1 MSLELQLT
9 QLILAA
15 EQQDFKHFLY
25 AHLNDDADIINY
37 LTLVALAFTLELIR
51 PVTFTL
57 LWDKAAGLLAQEYLA
72 VILFCPALITV

>member
-9 QLILAA
+9 QLILPA
-15 EQQDFKHFLY
+15 EQQDFKHFFC
-25 AHLNDDADIINY
+25 AHLNDDADTINY

-57 LWDKAAGLLAQEYLA
+57 L
-72 VILFCPALITV
+72 